1 MGDVVAYMSFIISL
15 INAEIMQ
22 VLCFGLT
29 LLTIGIQV
37 KTKQMLKDASKTF
50 NTTSKC
56 HDRLTDISHNVA
68 KNIIYASFCKISLI
82 LVKIGRKK
90 ELKI

>member
-1 MGDVVAYMSFIISL
+1 VDVVAYMSFIISL

-37 KTKQMLKDASKTF
+37 KTKQMLKDASKHSTQQV
-50 NTTSKC
+50 SVM
-56 HDRLTDISHNVA
+56 TD
-68 KNIIYASFCKISLI
+68 
-82 LVKIGRKK
+82 
-90 ELKI
+90 